1 MAPPEYD
8 QAEFEID
15 PGDFRYELLL
25 SDKGKEGKYKL
36 VYGYVYLYLQLFVGL
51 VSYLR
56 YLCIVVSNTYN
67 VLCFCFVLL
76 RLVYPMLPISLDCP
90 FLIAPSVFCTFF
102 FTYRRLFID
111 FLNTPIIMPNLRF
124 LASRIKHYKT
134 DLFRNY
140 VCILKLAANFLYA
153 FAASL
158 LDILFNPCLSKH
170 MYVCP
175 PFGCLLLFLHFI
187 GHSTKTMKISIQGIE
202 INSQ

>member
-1 MAPPEYD
+1 M
-8 QAEFEID
+8 F
-15 PGDFRYELLL
+15 L
-25 SDKGKEGKYKL
+25 
-36 VYGYVYLYLQLFVGL
+36 
-51 VSYLR
+51 
-56 YLCIVVSNTYN
+56 
-67 VLCFCFVLL
+67 LCFSSSCVPYVANFSGSS
-76 RLVYPMLPISLDCP
+76 IFDCP
-90 FLIAPSVFCTFF
+90 FGVLYLF

-124 LASRIKHYKT
+124 LASRIKYYKT

-140 VCILKLAANFLYA
+140 VCILKLAANFFYA
-153 FAASL
+153 SAASL